1 MVYFTIL
8 LFFVY
13 TFCLGFTASSF
24 VKNSDNFL
32 ERNLMR
38 IGFGLALL
46 PFLALA
52 LNLIKVPADWRI
64 LLALSLIYPI
74 YFIIRNF
81 SKFDFSQYLK
91 LKLTKTNISIIVM
104 LLIFA
109 ATFYIYASGAFKY
122 PYLEDDDSWGH
133 SQGVKF
139 VSIGKTVFT
148 EQKGGHRYLNPYPPT
163 YDLLLGILH
172 QTNNSVYWTLKFFN
186 ALIISLS
193 IIFFYFFIKELIGSS
208 NKALFATFALA
219 SIPSFLSHF
228 IWAISLSVP
237 LYFAS
242 FYCVERI
249 KYDNKWWIVAGL
261 IMVTT
266 LTSSPTHST
275 YFGFLFVL
283 YVLTK
288 MIAERKFLLFHIL
301 AGFLGILLSFIFW
314 WLPMIF
320 KYGLTGT
327 ITGLGFR
334 LVSLQS
340 GAFAVGGT
348 GDRVYNFADF
358 FIAQKEN
365 MINNPIGIGIFLFV
379 VMLIG
384 IFSIYFYFFNNS
396 KKFKEHSKNK
406 FYIVGSIQA
415 ISITLL
421 VIGLL
426 LFAGTGKF
434 QPGTKQENAKLA
446 DSIRLALFFIFSSLL
461 IFLLLGFYIA
471 RNIEENYRWILLA
484 LVWFVF
490 TLYAVNGA
498 LYPIKLSAFRAWM
511 LLAIPVSILATE
523 GTFFILSFFKGFK
536 MFKIIVFIVIITGI
550 YFTSAQQKIAVNT
563 ALWPP
568 GGFWTSNE
576 ELNGYLWMKENIGQ
590 NEKVFGFVVDGPII
604 GLDKFICYWC
614 QDVKEF
620 KKNGFNRTASEINS
634 FLKSRGYKY
643 LIMDG
648 QVAKEYGINET
659 NNKLNELLGSNLF
672 NPVQGTQGF
681 VLLQV
686 L

>member
-1 MVYFTIL
+1 MIL
-8 LFFVY
+8 SITVFFAIA
-13 TFCLGFTASSF
+13 FFLGSGLTLF
-24 VKNSDNFL
+24 VKESDNFL

-38 IGFGLALL
+38 IGFGLSLL
-46 PFLALA
+46 PSLALA

-64 LLALSLIYPI
+64 LLALSLIYPV
-74 YFIIRNF
+74 YFIMRNF
-81 SKFDFSQYLK
+81 SKFNFSQYLQ
-91 LKLTKTNISIIVM
+91 LTITKTNLSIIVM

-193 IIFFYFFIKELIGSS
+193 IIFFYFFVKELIGSS

-237 LYFAS
+237 LYFVS

-249 KYDNKWWIVAGL
+249 KYDHKWWIVAGL
-261 IMVTT
+261 AMVTT
-266 LTSSPTHST
+266 LTSSPTHSA

-288 MIAERKFLLFHIL
+288 MIAERRLLLFHIL
-301 AGFLGILLSFIFW
+301 AGFLGILLSFAVW
-314 WLPMIF
+314 WLPMIL
-320 KYGLTGT
+320 KYGLIGT

-334 LVSLQS
+334 LSSLES

-348 GDRVYNFADF
+348 GDRIYNFADF
-358 FIAQKEN
+358 FVAQKQN

-384 IFSIYFYFFNNS
+384 IFSIYYYFFNNS

-406 FYIVGSIQA
+406 FYITRSLMI
-415 ISITLL
+415 ISIILL

-446 DSIRLALFFIFSSLL
+446 DSIRFALFFIFSSLL
-461 IFLLLGFYIA
+461 ILIILGFYIA

-490 TLYAVNGA
+490 TFYAVNGA

-511 LLAIPVSILATE
+511 LLAIPVSILAAE
-523 GTFFILSFFKGFK
+523 GAFFIASFFKGIK
-536 MFKIIVFIVIITGI
+536 LAKIAVFVVLIIGI
-550 YFTSAQQKIAVNT
+550 YFTSGQQKIAVNT
-563 ALWPP
+563 SIWPP

-576 ELNGYLWMKENIGQ
+576 ELSGYLWMKENIGQ

-614 QDVKEF
+614 QDIKDF
-620 KKNGFNRTASEINS
+620 KKNGFNKTASDINS
-634 FLKSRGYKY
+634 FLKSRGYKF
-643 LIMDG
+643 LIIDG

-659 NNKLNELLGSNLF
+659 NNKLNELSSSNLF
-672 NPVQGTQGF
+672 KPVRATQGF
-681 VLLQV
+681 ILLQV